1 MTINFTGVEMNI
13 NADRAEKA
21 RGALIAKVVSGG
33 ETGADRAATDFA
45 ISHNLEYGGWVPR
58 DGWAEDLRDPPGL
71 LALYDRFVPT
81 QSADPGVRTTLNV
94 RDSTAT
100 VVFSPPIAT
109 SPGVTQTLQMAN
121 VLKRPII
128 VIDPSSLEADTSLH
142 GFFERLDSG
151 ATLNVAGPRE
161 SEVPSLYR
169 AVTDLLNRNVR
180 YFVASSN

>member
-1 MTINFTGVEMNI
+1 MSAN
-13 NADRAEKA
+13 RAGDA
-21 RGALIAKVVSGG
+21 RGVLIAKVVSGG
-33 ETGADRAATDFA
+33 ETGADRAAVDFA
-45 ISHNLEYGGWVPR
+45 ISHNVTYGGWVPR

-71 LALYDRFVPT
+71 LALYDHFVPT

-109 SPGVTQTLQMAN
+109 SPGVTQTLQMAS

-128 VIDPSSLEADTSLH
+128 VIDPSFLDADASLQS
-142 GFFERLDSG
+142 FFARLDPE

-169 AVTDLLNRNVR
+169 DVIDLLNRNLS

>member
-1 MTINFTGVEMNI
+1 MSESR
-13 NADRAEKA
+13 ADNA

-33 ETGADRAATDFA
+33 ETGADRAAVDFA
-45 ISHNLEYGGWVPR
+45 ISHDLAYGGWVPR

-71 LALYDRFVPT
+71 LALYDHFVPT

-100 VVFSPPIAT
+100 VVFSPPIAS
-109 SPGVTQTLQMAN
+109 SPGVTQTLQMAG

-128 VIDPSSLEADTSLH
+128 VIDPSSQEADVSLKD
-142 GFFERLDSG
+142 FLERLDHE

-169 AVTDLLNRNVR
+169 AVTNLLNRNLR
-180 YFVASSN
+180 FFLA

>member
-1 MTINFTGVEMNI
+1 MSEYRKDN
-13 NADRAEKA
+13 A
-21 RGALIAKVVSGG
+21 RGTVIAKVVSGG
-33 ETGADRAATDFA
+33 ETGADRAAVDFA
-45 ISHNLEYGGWVPR
+45 ISHDLAYGGWVPR

-128 VIDPSSLEADTSLH
+128 VIDPSSPEADASLRD
-142 GFFERLDSG
+142 FFERLDHE

-169 AVTDLLNRNVR
+169 AVTNLLNRNLR
-180 YFVASSN
+180 FFVAQ

>member
-1 MTINFTGVEMNI
+1 MNESREA
-13 NADRAEKA
+13 NAGA
-21 RGALIAKVVSGG
+21 ALIAKVVSGG
-33 ETGADRAATDFA
+33 ETGADRAAVDFA
-45 ISHNLEYGGWVPR
+45 ISHDLAYGGWVPK
-58 DGWAEDLRDPPGL
+58 DGWAEDLREPPGL

-100 VVFSPPIAT
+100 VVFSPPIAA

-128 VIDPSSLEADTSLH
+128 VIDPRSESADASLH
-142 GFFERLDSG
+142 EFFENFEPA

-169 AVTDLLNRNVR
+169 AVTALLNRNLR
-180 YFVASSN
+180 FFVAAAN

>member
-1 MTINFTGVEMNI
+1 MSG
-13 NADRAEKA
+13 RAPNVL
-21 RGALIAKVVSGG
+21 GALIAKVVSGG
-33 ETGADRAATDFA
+33 ETGADRAAVDFA
-45 ISHNLEYGGWVPR
+45 ISHDLAYGGWVPR
-58 DGWAEDLRDPPGL
+58 GGWAEDLRDPPGL
-71 LALYDRFVPT
+71 LALYDHFVPT

-100 VVFSPPIAT
+100 VVFTPPIAS

-121 VLKRPII
+121 VLKRPFV
-128 VIDPSSLEADTSLH
+128 VIDPSSDDADQSLH
-142 GFFERLDSG
+142 EFFERLEPE

-169 AVTDLLNRNVR
+169 SVTELLKRNLA

>member
-1 MTINFTGVEMNI
+1 MTES
-13 NADRAEKA
+13 RAENA
-21 RGALIAKVVSGG
+21 HDALIAKLVSGG
-33 ETGADRAATDFA
+33 ETGADRAAVDFA
-45 ISHNLEYGGWVPR
+45 ISHDLAYGGWVPR
-58 DGWAEDLRDPPGL
+58 DGWAEDLREPPGL
-71 LALYDRFVPT
+71 LALYDHFVPT

-121 VLKRPII
+121 ILKRPII
-128 VIDPSSLEADTSLH
+128 VIDPSAVEADASLQD
-142 GFFERLDSG
+142 FFERLDLG

-169 AVTDLLNRNVR
+169 VVSDLLNRNLR
-180 YFVASSN
+180 FFVASLN

>member
-1 MTINFTGVEMNI
+1 MNESG
-13 NADRAEKA
+13 AEKV
-21 RGALIAKVVSGG
+21 RNALIAKVVCGG
-33 ETGADRAATDFA
+33 ETGADRAAVDFA
-45 ISHNLEYGGWVPR
+45 LSHHLVYGGWVPR

-71 LALYDRFVPT
+71 LALYDQFVPT

-121 VLKRPII
+121 VLKRPFI
-128 VIDPSSLEADTSLH
+128 VIDPSTVDADALLG
-142 GFFERLDSG
+142 GFFERLEPG
-151 ATLNVAGPRE
+151 ATLNIAGPRE

-169 AVTDLLNRNVR
+169 AVTDLLNRNLSF
-180 YFVASSN
+180 FVAPAS

>member
-1 MTINFTGVEMNI
+1 MNESRTEI
-13 NADRAEKA
+13 A

-33 ETGADRAATDFA
+33 ETGADRAAVDFA
-45 ISHNLEYGGWVPR
+45 ISHDLTYGGWVPR
-58 DGWAEDLRDPPGL
+58 GGWAEDLRDPPGL
-71 LALYDRFVPT
+71 LALYDHFVPT

-128 VIDPSSLEADTSLH
+128 VIDPSSVDADALLRDFFECLALEATW
-142 GFFERLDSG
+142 
-151 ATLNVAGPRE
+151 NVAGPRE

-169 AVTDLLNRNVR
+169 AVTDLLNRNLSF
-180 YFVASSN
+180 FVASLN

>member
-1 MTINFTGVEMNI
+1 MNESRGEI
-13 NADRAEKA
+13 T

-33 ETGADRAATDFA
+33 ETGADRAAVDFA
-45 ISHNLEYGGWVPR
+45 VSHDLAYGGWVPR

-100 VVFSPPIAT
+100 VVFTPPIAT
-109 SPGVTQTLQMAN
+109 SPGVTQTLQMAS
-121 VLKRPII
+121 VLKRPFV
-128 VIDPSSLEADTSLH
+128 VIDPRSVDADASLLE
-142 GFFERLDSG
+142 FFERLDRE

-169 AVTDLLNRNVR
+169 SVTDLLNRNLR
-180 YFVASSN
+180 YFVAVTN

>member
-1 MTINFTGVEMNI
+1 VDEYMN
-13 NADRAEKA
+13 AERAENA
-21 RGALIAKVVSGG
+21 RGVLIAKVVSGG
-33 ETGADRAATDFA
+33 ETGADRAAVDFA
-45 ISHNLEYGGWVPR
+45 ISHNLTYGGWVPR
-58 DGWAEDLRDPPGL
+58 DGWAEDLRDAPGL
-71 LALYDRFVPT
+71 LALYDHFVPT
-81 QSADPGVRTTLNV
+81 QSADPGVRTTLYV

-128 VIDPSSLEADTSLH
+128 VIDPRASEADTSLQ
-142 GFFERLDSG
+142 GFFARLDPG

-169 AVTDLLNRNVR
+169 AVTDLLNRNLE
-180 YFVASSN
+180 YFTGQPK

>member
-1 MTINFTGVEMNI
+1 
-13 NADRAEKA
+13 
-21 RGALIAKVVSGG
+21 
-33 ETGADRAATDFA
+33 
-45 ISHNLEYGGWVPR
+45 
-58 DGWAEDLRDPPGL
+58 L
-71 LALYDRFVPT
+71 LALYDHFVPT

-100 VVFSPPIAT
+100 VVFSPPIAA

-128 VIDPSSLEADTSLH
+128 VIDPSSIDADASLH
-142 GFFERLDSG
+142 DFFERLDRE

-169 AVTDLLNRNVR
+169 AVTDLLNRNLSF
-180 YFVASSN
+180 FVASLN

>member
-1 MTINFTGVEMNI
+1 MS
-13 NADRAEKA
+13 ADGAANA

-33 ETGADRAATDFA
+33 ETGADRAAVDFA
-45 ISHNLEYGGWVPR
+45 IAHQLDYGGWVPR

-71 LALYDRFVPT
+71 LSLYEHFVPT

-100 VVFSPPIAT
+100 VVFSPPIAS
-109 SPGVTQTLQMAN
+109 SPGVTQTLQMAS
-121 VLKRPII
+121 VLKRPIV
-128 VIDPSSLEADTSLH
+128 VIDPTSPDADTSLQS
-142 GFFERLDSG
+142 FLERLDPG

-169 AVTDLLNRNVR
+169 TVTELLNRNVS
-180 YFVASSN
+180 YFVATPN

>member
-1 MTINFTGVEMNI
+1 MER
-13 NADRAEKA
+13 RAPTE
-21 RGALIAKVVSGG
+21 RPLTSPSL
-33 ETGADRAATDFA
+33 TTW
-45 ISHNLEYGGWVPR
+45 LYGGWVPR

-71 LALYDRFVPT
+71 LALYDHFVPT

-128 VIDPSSLEADTSLH
+128 VIDPSSA
-142 GFFERLDSG
+142 
-151 ATLNVAGPRE
+151 
-161 SEVPSLYR
+161 
-169 AVTDLLNRNVR
+169 
-180 YFVASSN
+180 

>member
-1 MTINFTGVEMNI
+1 M
-13 NADRAEKA
+13 NADRAGKA

-33 ETGADRAATDFA
+33 ETGADRAAVDFA
-45 ISHNLEYGGWVPR
+45 ISHNLAYGGWVPR

-71 LALYDRFVPT
+71 LALYDHFVPT

-121 VLKRPII
+121 VLKRPFI
-128 VIDPSSLEADTSLH
+128 VIDPSSLEADASLQS
-142 GFFERLDSG
+142 FFTRLAPE
-151 ATLNVAGPRE
+151 ATLNIAGPRE

-169 AVTDLLNRNVR
+169 AVTNLLDRNLR
-180 YFVASSN
+180 YFVASPNDSQHGLTTG

>member
-1 MTINFTGVEMNI
+1 MSESQTTNS
-13 NADRAEKA
+13 

-33 ETGADRAATDFA
+33 ETGADRAAVDFA
-45 ISHNLEYGGWVPR
+45 LSHDLTYGGWVPR

-100 VVFSPPIAT
+100 VVFTPPIAA

-121 VLKRPII
+121 VLKRPFV
-128 VIDPSSLEADTSLH
+128 VIDPGSPDADASLH
-142 GFFERLDSG
+142 DFFDRLDRE

-169 AVTDLLNRNVR
+169 AVMDLLDRNLR
-180 YFVASSN
+180 FFVASSI

>member
-1 MTINFTGVEMNI
+1 MNESRTEI
-13 NADRAEKA
+13 A

-33 ETGADRAATDFA
+33 ETGADRAAVDFA
-45 ISHNLEYGGWVPR
+45 ISHDLAYGGWVPR

-71 LALYDRFVPT
+71 LALYDHFVPT

-100 VVFSPPIAT
+100 VVFSPPIAA

-128 VIDPSSLEADTSLH
+128 VIDPSSIDADASLH
-142 GFFERLDSG
+142 DFFERLDRE

-169 AVTDLLNRNVR
+169 AVTDLLNRNLSF
-180 YFVASSN
+180 FVASLN

>member
-1 MTINFTGVEMNI
+1 MNES
-13 NADRAEKA
+13 RAKGA

-33 ETGADRAATDFA
+33 ETGADRAAVDFA
-45 ISHNLEYGGWVPR
+45 ISHDLAYGGWVPR
-58 DGWAEDLRDPPGL
+58 GGWAEDLRDPPGL
-71 LALYDRFVPT
+71 LALYDHFIPT

-100 VVFSPPIAT
+100 VVFTPPIAA

-121 VLKRPII
+121 VLKRPFI
-128 VIDPSSLEADTSLH
+128 VIDPSSVGADASLHVFFEGLEA
-142 GFFERLDSG
+142 E

-169 AVTDLLNRNVR
+169 AVTDLLNRNLN
-180 YFVASSN
+180 YFVASLI

>member
-1 MTINFTGVEMNI
+1 MNESGTEI
-13 NADRAEKA
+13 A

-33 ETGADRAATDFA
+33 ETGADRAAVDFA
-45 ISHNLEYGGWVPR
+45 ISHDLAYGGWVPR

-71 LALYDRFVPT
+71 LALYDHFVPT

-100 VVFSPPIAT
+100 VVFSPPIAA

-128 VIDPSSLEADTSLH
+128 VIDPSSIDADASLH
-142 GFFERLDSG
+142 DFFERLDRE

-169 AVTDLLNRNVR
+169 AVTDLLNRNLSF
-180 YFVASSN
+180 FVASLN